1 MPNNKR
7 GMRSVQKESHQKPV
21 ISDQTFGEDRKA
33 LTQRVKEH
41 NARLPKCR
49 DRIGE
54 LRLSSGKLC

>member
-1 MPNNKR
+1 ML
-7 GMRSVQKESHQKPV
+7 SVQKESHQKLV

-41 NARLPKCR
+41 NSFLPKCR

-54 LRLSSGKLC
+54 LRLPSGRLG